1 MMSVTGAP
9 LRLVQNES
17 SMRRAALGVTAASP
31 TGQGRD
37 ARPSL
42 QVDLPKERACRDIP
56 LLNGSPRRRER
67 HAVASIRPKHIGDE
81 RTATAPLCVRR
92 SSRLG
97 GEAAQQSA
105 TRRIEQLDRRDAD
118 KGVPFCLRGL
128 YGNRQN

>member
-56 LLNGSPRRRER
+56 PLNWAPRRREGQ
-67 HAVASIRPKHIGDE
+67 AVASIRPEHVGDD
-81 RTATAPLCVRR
+81 RTAAAPLWVRR
-92 SSRLG
+92 PSWIGR
-97 GEAAQQSA
+97 EAAQQR
-105 TRRIEQLDRRDAD
+105 TI
-118 KGVPFCLRGL
+118 RG
-128 YGNRQN
+128 